1 MLINSFSKFLN
12 IYFSRVATIL
22 YFYSSSHGLT
32 TFHWNT
38 AECGVPLFIL
48 TAEPCTAQGQLL
60 LTAAAG
66 AVWFYK
72 TYKAW
77 HYSKVAKMKYLAGT
91 NISVFNILPG
101 FSWSFMYIR
110 QCCHYQQWMTT
121 KDAAGLLMKSWLCSQ
136 LNVSPWVQLHWLPA
150 VTFSSCLHRSERI
163 LSHIS
168 NTYSDFFFP
177 VFWVTST

>member
-1 MLINSFSKFLN
+1 MPINSFSKFLN

-32 TFHWNT
+32 MFHWNT

-72 TYKAW
+72 TYKAR

-91 NISVFNILPG
+91 NIPVFNILSG

-110 QCCHYQQWMTT
+110 QCSHYQQWMTT
-121 KDAAGLLMKSWLCSQ
+121 KDCSWTAHEIVAVFAAKRFTISS
-136 LNVSPWVQLHWLPA
+136 
-150 VTFSSCLHRSERI
+150 VTLIASSNL
-163 LSHIS
+163 
-168 NTYSDFFFP
+168 FFMF
-177 VFWVTST
+177 T